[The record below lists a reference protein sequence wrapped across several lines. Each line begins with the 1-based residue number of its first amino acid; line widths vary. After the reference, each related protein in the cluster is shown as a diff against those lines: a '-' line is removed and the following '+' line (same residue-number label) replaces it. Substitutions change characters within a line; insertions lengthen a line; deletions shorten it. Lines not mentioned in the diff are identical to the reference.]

1 MGKGT
6 DGMGKGRGGI
16 GLGWV
21 IEWVRWGKDGMDGEK
36 KGGWRKEGVGL

>member
-1 MGKGT
+1 MGKGRDGMGKGT

-21 IEWVRWGKDGMDGEK
+21 IEWVRWGKDHSA
-36 KGGWRKEGVGL
+36 LLITI